1 MTVSSIDT
9 STFVS
14 DTWEAFSWRMMSN
27 YVSPWERDRLH
38 ERIADWSHWC
48 SAWSEAAAEHVARG
62 DEAFGAGHTQTAAMA
77 YITAG
82 LFYHWASFL
91 FTHDTRQFRTALENG
106 EAAFA
111 KAAPIAE
118 HPTEILNVP
127 FEGTE
132 LRGYFRYPRGAS
144 GRVPLIVL
152 IPGADSTKEELY
164 DHGAH
169 IRRRGVA
176 VYCFDGPGHGLVSF
190 DLKLRREYEG
200 PIGAVL
206 DAVLKRKDVDPARV
220 ALGGISYG
228 GQFAI
233 RGAAFDKRVKAAVS
247 VSSWYSAANRYPS
260 QRPVSKLALI
270 QYLGPDPLA
279 VQNTMTL
286 EGVADRVT
294 VPVLQVYGGKDP
306 ASPIEQAQR
315 IAAEVK
321 GPHLL
326 KVYEE
331 GVHVCNN
338 VWYKSRPFVADWVAD
353 TLRSLR

>member
-1 MTVSSIDT
+1 MTVSTADT
-9 STFVS
+9 SPFVR
-14 DTWEAFSWRMMSN
+14 DTWDAFSWRMMSN
-27 YVSPWERDRLH
+27 YVSPWEHDRLR
-38 ERIADWSHWC
+38 ERISDWDEWC
-48 SAWSEAAAEHVARG
+48 SVWSDEAAGHMARADEAAA
-62 DEAFGAGHTQTAAMA
+62 AGHGETAATA

-91 FTHDTRQFRTALENG
+91 FTHDAGQFRTALENG
-106 EAAFA
+106 EKAFA

-118 HPTEILNVP
+118 HPMEIVNVP

-132 LRGYFRYPRGAS
+132 LRGYFRYPKGAS
-144 GRVPLIVL
+144 GRVPLMVL
-152 IPGADSTKEELY
+152 IPGADSNKEELY

-169 IRRRGVA
+169 ILRRGIA

-190 DLKLRREYEG
+190 DLKLQREYEG

-206 DAVLKRKDVDPARV
+206 DVLLERKDVDTGRV

-247 VSSWYSAANRYPS
+247 VSSWYSAAGRFPS
-260 QRPVSKLALI
+260 QRPVSRRALV
-270 QYLGPDPLA
+270 QYLGPDPAA

-286 EGVADRVT
+286 EGVAERVT
-294 VPVLQVYGGKDP
+294 VPVLQVYGGNDP
-306 ASPIEQAQR
+306 ASPIEQAKQ
-315 IAAEVK
+315 IEAEVS

-326 KVYEE
+326 KLYEE

-338 VWYKSRPFVADWVAD
+338 VWYKARPFVADWVAD
-353 TLRSLR
+353 TMRSI

>member
-1 MTVSSIDT
+1 MTVSTTDT
-9 STFVS
+9 STFVK

-27 YVSPWERDRLH
+27 YVSPWERERLQ
-38 ERIADWSHWC
+38 ERITDWSDWC
-48 SAWSEAAAEHVARG
+48 SAWSAAAAEHVARG
-62 DEAFGAGHTQTAAMA
+62 DVAAAANYRETAAGA

-91 FTHDTRQFRTALENG
+91 FTHDERQFRSALEAG

-111 KAAPIAE
+111 KAAPIAA
-118 HPTEILNVP
+118 HRMEILNVP

-132 LRGYFRYPRGAS
+132 LRGYFRYPSGAS

-152 IPGADSTKEELY
+152 IPGADSNKEELY

-169 IRRRGVA
+169 ILRRGVA

-200 PIGAVL
+200 PIAAVL
-206 DAVLKRKDVDPARV
+206 DTLLKRPDVDSGRV

-228 GQFAI
+228 GQFAL

-247 VSSWYSAANRYPS
+247 ISSWYSAAGRYPS

-286 EGVADRVT
+286 EDVLEKVT

-306 ASPIEQAQR
+306 ASPIEQAER

-321 GPHLL
+321 GRHLL
-326 KVYEE
+326 KFYED

-338 VWYKSRPFVADWVAD
+338 LWFKSRPFVADWVAD
-353 TLRSLR
+353 TLRSL

>member
-1 MTVSSIDT
+1 MSVTSIDT
-9 STFVS
+9 STFVK

-27 YVSPWERDRLH
+27 YVSPWERERLH
-38 ERIADWSHWC
+38 ERITDWAEWC
-48 SAWSEAAAEHVARG
+48 SVWSEAAAGHVDRG
-62 DEAFGAGHTQTAAMA
+62 DEAATAGHNGTAASA

-91 FTHDTRQFRTALENG
+91 FTHDTGQFRTALEAG

-118 HPTEILNVP
+118 HPMEILNVP
-127 FEGTE
+127 FERTQ

-144 GRVPLIVL
+144 GRVPLVVL
-152 IPGADSTKEELY
+152 IPGADSNKEELY

-169 IRRRGVA
+169 ILRRGVA

-190 DLKLRREYEG
+190 DLKLRREFDG
-200 PIGAVL
+200 PIAAVL
-206 DAVLKRKDVDPARV
+206 DALLKRPDVDGGRV

-247 VSSWYSAANRYPS
+247 ISSWYSAANRYPS

-286 EGVADRVT
+286 EGVAERVR

-306 ASPIEQAQR
+306 ASPIEQAER

-326 KVYEE
+326 KYYPD

-338 VWYKSRPFVADWVAD
+338 LWYESRPFVADWVAD
-353 TLRSLR
+353 TLRSV

>member
-1 MTVSSIDT
+1 MSVSTTDT
-9 STFVS
+9 STFVK
-14 DTWEAFSWRMMSN
+14 DTWDAFSWRMMSN
-27 YVSPWERDRLH
+27 FVSPWERDRLK
-38 ERIADWSHWC
+38 ERITDWDMWC
-48 SAWSEAAAEHVARG
+48 SAWSEAAAEHVSRG
-62 DEAFGAGHTQTAAMA
+62 DEAEASGHHETAAAA
-77 YITAG
+77 YVTGG

-91 FTHDTRQFRTALENG
+91 FTQDLDQFRAALTAG

-118 HPTEILNVP
+118 HPMEILNVP
-127 FEGTE
+127 FERTQ
-132 LRGYFRYPRGAS
+132 LRGYFRYPLGTS
-144 GRVPLIVL
+144 GRVPLVVL
-152 IPGADSTKEELY
+152 IPGADSNKEELY

-169 IRRRGVA
+169 ILRRGIA

-190 DLKLRREYEG
+190 DLKLRREYEA

-206 DAVLKRKDVDPARV
+206 DVLLKRPDVDADRV

-247 VSSWYSAANRYPS
+247 VSSWYSAAGRFPS
-260 QRPVSKLALI
+260 QRPVSQRALV

-286 EGVADRVT
+286 EGVASRVT

-306 ASPIEQAQR
+306 ASPIEQAER

-321 GPHLL
+321 GPHTL
-326 KVYEE
+326 KFYEE

-338 VWYKSRPFVADWVAD
+338 IWFKARPFVADWLAD
-353 TLRSLR
+353 TLGAL

>member
-1 MTVSSIDT
+1 MTVSTTDT
-9 STFVS
+9 STFVK
-14 DTWEAFSWRMMSN
+14 DTWDAFSWRMMAN
-27 YVSPWERDRLH
+27 FVSPWERERLQ
-38 ERIADWSHWC
+38 ERITGWDQWC
-48 SAWSEAAAEHVARG
+48 STWSEAAAAHAARG
-62 DEAFGAGHTQTAAMA
+62 DEAAAAGHGDTAAAA
-77 YITAG
+77 YIAAG

-91 FTHDTRQFRTALENG
+91 FTHEATQFRAALEEG
-106 EAAFA
+106 EVAFA

-118 HPTEILNVP
+118 HPMEILNIP

-132 LRGYFRYPRGAS
+132 LRGYFRYPKGAS

-152 IPGADSTKEELY
+152 IPGADSNKEELY

-169 IRRRGVA
+169 ILRRGVA

-200 PIGAVL
+200 PISAVL
-206 DAVLKRKDVDPARV
+206 DALLKRKDVDSSRV

-247 VSSWYSAANRYPS
+247 VSSWYSAAGRYPS

-270 QYLGPDPLA
+270 QYLGTDPLA

-286 EGVADRVT
+286 EGVAERVT

-315 IAAEVK
+315 IADEVK

-326 KVYEE
+326 KFYED

-338 VWYKSRPFVADWVAD
+338 LWYKSRPFVADWVAD
-353 TLRSLR
+353 TLRSL

>member
-1 MTVSSIDT
+1 MSVTSIDT
-9 STFVS
+9 STFVN

-27 YVSPWERDRLH
+27 YVSPWERERLQG
-38 ERIADWSHWC
+38 RITDWAQWC
-48 SAWSEAAAEHVARG
+48 SVWSDGAAEHVARG
-62 DEAFGAGHTQTAAMA
+62 DQAAAAGHSQTAAAA

-91 FTHDTRQFRTALENG
+91 FTQDAGQFRTALEAG

-118 HPTEILNVP
+118 HPMEIVNVP

-152 IPGADSTKEELY
+152 IPGADSNKEELY

-169 IRRRGVA
+169 ILRRGVA

-190 DLKLRREYEG
+190 DLKLRREFEG
-200 PIGAVL
+200 PVSAVL
-206 DAVLKRKDVDPARV
+206 DALLKRPDVDAGRV

-247 VSSWYSAANRYPS
+247 ISSWYSAANRYPS

-306 ASPIEQAQR
+306 ASPIEQAER
-315 IAAEVK
+315 IAAEVN

-326 KVYEE
+326 KFYPD

-338 VWYKSRPFVADWVAD
+338 LWYESRPFVADWVAD
-353 TLRSLR
+353 TLRSV

>member
-1 MTVSSIDT
+1 
-9 STFVS
+9 
-14 DTWEAFSWRMMSN
+14 
-27 YVSPWERDRLH
+27 
-38 ERIADWSHWC
+38 
-48 SAWSEAAAEHVARG
+48 
-62 DEAFGAGHTQTAAMA
+62 MA
-77 YITAG
+77 
-82 LFYHWASFL
+82 
-91 FTHDTRQFRTALENG
+91 G

-118 HPTEILNVP
+118 HPMEILNIP

-144 GRVPLIVL
+144 GRVPVIVL

-169 IRRRGVA
+169 ILRRGVA

-190 DLKLRREYEG
+190 DLILRREYEE
-200 PIGAVL
+200 PIAVVL
-206 DAVLKRKDVDPARV
+206 DTLLKRPDVDAGRV

-228 GQFAI
+228 GQFAL
-233 RGAAFDKRVKAAVS
+233 RGAAFDKRVKAVVS
-247 VSSWYSAANRYPS
+247 VSSWYSAAGRFPS
-260 QRPVSKLALI
+260 QRPVSKRALI
-270 QYLGPDPLA
+270 QYLGPDPMA

-326 KVYEE
+326 KFYED

-353 TLRSLR
+353 TLQSL

>member
-1 MTVSSIDT
+1 MTVSPIDT
-9 STFVS
+9 STFVK

-27 YVSPWERDRLH
+27 CVSPWERERLH
-38 ERIADWSHWC
+38 ERITDWSQWC
-48 SAWSEAAAEHVARG
+48 AAWSEAAAEHVARG
-62 DEAFGAGHTQTAAMA
+62 DEAAAAGHAQTAAA
-77 YITAG
+77 AFITAG

-91 FTHDTRQFRTALENG
+91 FTHDAKQFRTALENA

-118 HPTEILNVP
+118 HPMEILNVP

-169 IRRRGVA
+169 MLRRGVA

-190 DLKLRREYEG
+190 DLKLRREYEN

-206 DAVLKRKDVDPARV
+206 DVLLERKDVDADRV

-233 RGAAFDKRVKAAVS
+233 RGAAFDPRVRAAVS
-247 VSSWYSAANRYPS
+247 VSSWYSAAGRFPS
-260 QRPVSKLALI
+260 QLAVSKLALV
-270 QYLGPDPLA
+270 QYLGPDPMA

-286 EGVADRVT
+286 EGVAERVT
-294 VPVLQVYGGKDP
+294 VPVLQVYGGRDK

-315 IAAEVK
+315 IAAAVK

-326 KVYEE
+326 KFYED

-338 VWYKSRPFVADWVAD
+338 LWYQSRPFTADWVAG
-353 TLRSLR
+353 TLRSL

>member
-1 MTVSSIDT
+1 MSVSTTDT
-9 STFVS
+9 STFVK
-14 DTWEAFSWRMMSN
+14 DTWDSFSWRMMSN
-27 YVSPWERDRLH
+27 FVSPWERERLQ
-38 ERIADWSHWC
+38 ERITDWSQWC
-48 SAWSEAAAEHVARG
+48 STWSEAAAEHAGRG
-62 DEAFGAGHTQTAAMA
+62 DEAAAAGNVQTASEA
-77 YITAG
+77 YIRAA

-91 FTHDTRQFRTALENG
+91 FTHDAGQFRSALEAG
-106 EAAFA
+106 DAAFA
-111 KAAPIAE
+111 KAADGAE
-118 HPTEILNVP
+118 HPMEILDIP
-127 FEGTE
+127 FEGTR

-152 IPGADSTKEELY
+152 IPGADSNKEELY

-169 IRRRGVA
+169 ILRRGVA

-200 PIGAVL
+200 PIAAVL
-206 DAVLKRKDVDPARV
+206 DTLLERPDIDAGRV

-228 GQFAI
+228 GQFAL

-247 VSSWYSAANRYPS
+247 ISSWYTAAGRYPN

-270 QYLGPDPLA
+270 QYLGPDPMA

-286 EGVADRVT
+286 EGVAERVT

-306 ASPIEQAQR
+306 ASPIEQAER

-321 GPHLL
+321 GPHQLQF
-326 KVYEE
+326 YPD

-338 VWYKSRPFVADWVAD
+338 LWFKARPFVADWVAG
-353 TLRSLR
+353 TLRSL

>member
-1 MTVSSIDT
+1 MTVSQIDT
-9 STFVS
+9 STFVK
-14 DTWEAFSWRMMSN
+14 DTWESFGWRMMSN
-27 YVSPWERDRLH
+27 YVSPWERERLQ
-38 ERIADWSHWC
+38 ERITDWSDWC
-48 SAWSEAAAEHVARG
+48 STWSAAAAEHVARG
-62 DEAFGAGHTQTAAMA
+62 DEAAVAKHGETAAAA

-91 FTHDTRQFRTALENG
+91 FTHDAQQFRSALEAG

-118 HPTEILNVP
+118 HPMEILNIP

-132 LRGYFRYPRGAS
+132 LRGYFRYPNRAS
-144 GRVPLIVL
+144 GRVPVIVL
-152 IPGADSTKEELY
+152 IPGADSNKEELY

-169 IRRRGVA
+169 LLRRGVA

-190 DLKLRREYEG
+190 DLKLRREYEK

-206 DAVLKRKDVDPARV
+206 DVLLKRPDVDPHRV

-233 RGAAFDKRVKAAVS
+233 RGAAFDKRVRAAVS
-247 VSSWYSAANRYPS
+247 ISSWYSAGGRYPN

-270 QYLGPDPLA
+270 QYLGPDPMA

-286 EGVADRVT
+286 EGVAERVT

-306 ASPIEQAQR
+306 ASPIEQAER

-326 KVYEE
+326 KFYPD

-338 VWYKSRPFVADWVAD
+338 LWFQSRPFVADWVAD
-353 TLRSLR
+353 TLKSV